1 MLDNSDSRIA
11 GETTPLV
18 SVEASRRPKTPLP
31 KFQICIL
38 MTLQVAEASAL
49 VSIFPYINQVF
60 YNDTT
65 LAVFS
70 YCFALL
76 SLLVNF
82 LSLEVT
88 LQL

>member
-1 MLDNSDSRIA
+1 MLDNPDSHTA

-18 SVEASRRPKTPLP
+18 PVVASRKPKTPLP
-31 KFQICIL
+31 KLQLCIL
-38 MTLQVAEASAL
+38 MTLQTAEASAL
-49 VSIFPYINQVF
+49 ASIFPYINQVF
-60 YNDTT
+60 YNDIT
-65 LAVFS
+65 LAFFS

-88 LQL
+88 LRL